1 MWIIYRKSDKKIVG
15 MSVYSELELDKQFA
29 LEEVVRG
36 LIDPGPPGEFDA
48 IQVTDRA
55 EAMAIMSA
63 PLEELVLEKA
73 PAGNLQISIVKP
85 KISFLKL
92 TSDAPDVHPVDGTAE
107 IPADGKSFTTITVQ
121 KVDESW
127 QPQTSRSDND
137 LLYLRTDNGILQSE
151 DGAEEIN
158 SIKLKKGQAAFRLVS
173 DKAKRV
179 ASIQAFNADPNLSD
193 SGIQIEFI

>member
-1 MWIIYRKSDKKIVG
+1 
-15 MSVYSELELDKQFA
+15 
-29 LEEVVRG
+29 
-36 LIDPGPPGEFDA
+36 
-48 IQVTDRA
+48 
-55 EAMAIMSA
+55 
-63 PLEELVLEKA
+63 
-73 PAGNLQISIVKP
+73 
-85 KISFLKL
+85 
-92 TSDAPDVHPVDGTAE
+92 VDGTAE